1 MFFFLSSS
9 FYLCYHVMLNFVF
22 INEQLTNAVTV
33 YQIFNSNLWYRPV
46 RMFYN
51 STLHTDK

>member
-1 MFFFLSSS
+1 
-9 FYLCYHVMLNFVF
+9 MLNFVF